1 MNPKAI
7 LLKPFLL
14 ILYKKVLKS
23 ECCQAVIEDL
33 HFWSV
38 KTYGEI
44 KPEKQ
49 FFLSKMLAD
58 PKFRTL
64 FYHRFKCGLLL
75 KKVLPPANLLSI
87 RPNFTEIAPGG
98 LFLVHPWC
106 TRIGARRI
114 GKNCIIRQNTTI
126 GTNGRPGMDDLTP
139 IIGNNVDIG
148 CMCGIFGDI
157 TIGDNVK
164 IGAGTIL
171 VKSVPDNCVV
181 VGNPARII
189 RKDGLRVDLLL

>member
-75 KKVLPPANLLSI
+75 KKYYLQLICYLLDQTSQ
-87 RPNFTEIAPGG
+87 R
-98 LFLVHPWC
+98 
-106 TRIGARRI
+106 
-114 GKNCIIRQNTTI
+114 
-126 GTNGRPGMDDLTP
+126 
-139 IIGNNVDIG
+139 
-148 CMCGIFGDI
+148 
-157 TIGDNVK
+157 
-164 IGAGTIL
+164 
-171 VKSVPDNCVV
+171 
-181 VGNPARII
+181 
-189 RKDGLRVDLLL
+189 LLLVVYFSFIHGVLELAQED